1 MRKSLK
7 FVIVMSIILTM
18 LMGNVSVLASSV
30 IDVASNSQ
38 VADEINDSEQVDD
51 EINNS
56 EQVDEEINDGY
67 KTNEEVD
74 NDEQVSKENDKIT
87 SANEGSEGN
96 MEEPKKEETSE
107 NEESLETK
115 ENLEEQEKIETISN
129 ATTRI
134 ASELGSGKVFI
145 SLDLRLPQAKQENS
159 DQSIFT
165 VTLRNK
171 NGELSGIKPEFYR
184 GFRERED
191 ETKLYYTFNYVP
203 VGEYTVEITKTG
215 YAKFTRSVQ
224 IKTGTISELSLTN
237 GYNEDKL
244 DVLRE
249 GQIGVVAV
257 GDVTGDEKVLGYD
270 SNGKA
275 LAGVTSTNNDEEA
288 MIKAIEDYSKDS
300 STYNSK
306 YDLNGDGKINIIDL
320 SYISINKNNEA
331 IKGVIIE
338 SVDITKATV
347 EESKTTTINEE
358 HGEVK
363 DILENNDKYITLE
376 PKNKEADISKDNP
389 VEISIDLGE
398 NVQAETQEITI
409 APSSNVENNIEAAII
424 TVETVDGQKVN
435 VEVRNTSAIAFKP
448 VAYNTISNPVAVIE
462 PDGTISVD
470 LGNKVAVKKITIK
483 VTATKSNK
491 FADIAKV
498 EFLNGNVDRIPAPDL
513 SIPTNIKWES
523 FGESFTVTWDNM
535 QNVTGYEVRIVAT
548 VKGEEKTNEYV
559 VDGNSITIS
568 DFFGAVKDNIPCDYY
583 VAVQSVNGEWRSG
596 YSDAVKV
603 VVDAVKRPDKPDNVT
618 LKGGIREIK
627 ASWKKMNATDSY
639 KVFYRKYNEGE
650 YIEATKGQIL
660 KEPSFTIT
668 GLEDSQR
675 YQVYIIGVNKI
686 GESDRSNIS
695 DVETVNIQP
704 AILPSYKLINT
715 PNGEGKLTSHIKSIV
730 KKSMGNMVDSPL
742 DTDANGKQIQV
753 EPGKYSAKGVVDNSY
768 NSYLQIDDWDFGVS
782 YEKYSEKGIE
792 VTFDKTYK
800 MNYFTMA
807 QIENLDHIRDAKIW
821 YKDKET
827 GETVGPISASQV
839 VTKTGENGRE
849 YTVIKLDKPI
859 ETDTV
864 QIAVTRVYGYIRK
877 ITIAE
882 MRFYE
887 YDSLEED
894 INNLYLD
901 QMHTTLKDTVTLDDF
916 EELQQRL
923 DTKDSLSNEYHPEKD
938 SLQKELDLAKLIYE
952 TDNLK
957 DVIKIDTSVTK
968 AKDGHITFSSG
979 LNDWQ
984 PLGIVAHSTEVI
996 KVFVGSP
1003 NKNSGDTTNL
1013 NLIATQYYP
1022 EAAAWY
1028 ATAKSK
1034 LKVGMNEITIP
1045 KIDNQDKESGGSL
1058 YIEYT
1063 GNNPNEIYGVRVVG
1077 GEYIPVLDLTKVE
1090 NNKEKRLEA
1099 VKEYVQKLETTV
1111 SSLESA
1117 HNIHRATGAKEFN
1130 YDYNE
1135 KNCILGATEIVLDQM
1150 MYSVSAKQILTGLGE
1165 GSLDEKAQKLYNS
1178 LEAMEDMID
1187 LFYQHK
1193 GLNKDTTE
1201 RTKNTYPSSR
1211 LNIRYH
1217 QMFGG
1222 AAMYAGGLHIGIDWG
1237 DVPTLSKGNPIKT
1250 ETVGKDGKYVE
1261 GNYFGWGISHE
1272 IGHIINES
1280 AYVHGEVTNNYFSVL
1295 SQAKDTNESVRF
1307 EYREVYKKV
1316 MSGKTGKAQN
1326 VFTQLGLYWQLHL
1339 AYDKDGYNF
1348 KTYTDYEEQQKNLLF
1363 ARMDSYARDPASAPK
1378 AEGDKGIALK
1388 LCDSKDDNL
1397 IRLSCAAAEK
1407 NLLEFFTK
1415 WGMTPNEE
1423 TIEYASQWEEE
1434 TRAIYF
1440 INDEARAYELAG
1452 NSRMTEGT
1460 KVTAEREI
1468 VQKDIDGSLTN
1479 TNQVKLTMKTTNEVK
1494 GAILGY
1500 EIIRTYMDNDQE
1512 ITVPVAFVTVD
1523 DNQEESSAKGEIT
1536 YIDTIETVNNRVFT
1550 YKVKAYDKYLNETA
1564 ECVLDPI
1571 KVENDGTIGG
1581 KEDWVITTNLTSTED
1596 AKKVD
1601 RDSEKYDMTEPQLV
1615 KVDSELIDK
1624 DYSKDYNGTT
1634 SEDKA
1639 KIVIE
1644 LEETKK
1650 LVGFKYTS
1658 ESGKELNNCTVSVSK
1673 DGKSWTEVKKV
1684 DTELFSSDENTKIVY
1699 FGTGDKLEIYDAT
1712 FVKFEIDEKEKPE
1725 DGEEVSIAEIDLIGP
1740 TGDNVDFIKT
1750 ADGTYSGYG
1759 VLANDVTLGS
1769 SDTTGETIK
1778 IPAGSIVFTGTYK
1791 GNPAYNAL
1799 KLWDQDNNLLTGSEQ
1814 TFYAEPLEKDAKIT
1828 DVTGGIWIYW
1838 LPKEIYMDEDGNQV
1852 DNAEKGKLTANPMYE
1867 KFLNPKEGTTVRAE
1881 LYRVNDAHELTGE
1894 RITSDTYRVPIK
1906 SELPSITIT
1915 SDGKVE

>member
-18 LMGNVSVLASSV
+18 LMGNVSVLASSI
-30 IDVASNSQ
+30 IDVAQNAQTSEENNNGEQAKEEGNNEQASNKT
-38 VADEINDSEQVDD
+38 DEI
-51 EINNS
+51 
-56 EQVDEEINDGY
+56 
-67 KTNEEVD
+67 TN
-74 NDEQVSKENDKIT
+74 T
-87 SANEGSEGN
+87 NEGSESN
-96 MEEPKKEETSE
+96 TKEPKTEETSKTE
-107 NEESLETK
+107 GNLESKETSK
-115 ENLEEQEKIETISN
+115 TEENLESEEASNEQNKQETVSTKTETVSNKTKTVSNEVKTGKI
-129 ATTRI
+129 
-134 ASELGSGKVFI
+134 FI
-145 SLDLRLPQAKQENS
+145 SLDLRLPQVKKENEET
-159 DQSIFT
+159 FK
-165 VTLRNK
+165 V
-171 NGELSGIKPEFYR
+171 ELMNQKGNSTNITPEFYR
-184 GFRERED
+184 GFLERED
-191 ETKLYYTFNYVP
+191 ETKLYYSFNNVP
-203 VGEYTVEITKTG
+203 EGKYTVKITRQG
-215 YAKFTRSVQ
+215 YAEFISNIIDVKAN
-224 IKTGTISELSLTN
+224 TISELSLTN
-237 GYNEDKL
+237 GHNEDKL
-244 DVLRE
+244 DVLRQE
-249 GQIGVVAV
+249 QIGVVAIGNV
-257 GDVTGDEKVLGYD
+257 SGDKKVLGYN

-275 LAGVTSTNNDEEA
+275 PEGVTSENNDEEL
-288 MIKAIEDYSKDS
+288 MIKAIERYAKNP
-300 STYNSK
+300 STYSSK
-306 YDLNGDGKINIIDL
+306 YDLNCDGKINIIDL
-320 SYISINKNNEA
+320 SYISINKNKA
-331 IKGVIIE
+331 DIKGVIIE
-338 SVDITKATV
+338 SVDITEATV
-347 EESKTTTINEE
+347 EANETTTIE
-358 HGEVK
+358 GEVQ

-398 NVQAETQEITI
+398 NVQAETKEITI
-409 APSSNVENNIEAAII
+409 APSSNIENNIEAATII
-424 TVETVDGQKVN
+424 VETVDGQQVPI
-435 VEVRNTSAIAFKP
+435 EVKNTSNVSYKP
-448 VAYNTISNPVAVIE
+448 VAAIEQDKVEAKIE
-462 PDGTISVD
+462 PDGTISVN

-498 EFLNGNVDRIPAPDL
+498 EFLNGNESRIPAPDL
-513 SIPTNIKWES
+513 SVPTNITS
-523 FGESFTVTWDNM
+523 TATGESFTVTWDNM
-535 QNVTGYEVRIVAT
+535 QNVTGYEVKITAT
-548 VKGEEKTNEYV
+548 IKGEEKSNEYV

-568 DFFGAVKDNIPCDYY
+568 DFFGSVKDNIPCEYS

-603 VVDAVKRPDKPDNVT
+603 KVDAVKVPDKPDNVT
-618 LKGGIREIK
+618 IKGGVRELK
-627 ASWKKMNATDSY
+627 VSWKKMNATDSY
-639 KVFYRKYNEGE
+639 KVFYRKYDEGE
-650 YIEATKGQIL
+650 YIEATAGQIL
-660 KEPSFTIT
+660 TEASYTIT

-686 GESDRSNIS
+686 GESEKSKIS
-695 DVETVNIQP
+695 DGATTNIEP

-715 PNGEGKLTSHIKSIV
+715 PNAEGELTAHIEKAV
-730 KKSMGNMVDSPL
+730 KKSMGYMVDSPL
-742 DTDANGKQIQV
+742 DTDENGNQIQV
-753 EPGKYSAKGVVDNSY
+753 SKGVYSAKGVVDNSY
-768 NSYLQIDDWDFGVS
+768 TSYLQVDDWDFGVS
-782 YEKYSEKGIE
+782 YEDYNGKGVEI
-792 VTFDKTYK
+792 TFDKPYK

-807 QIENLDHIRDAKIW
+807 QIENLDYIRNAKIW

-827 GETVGPISASQV
+827 GKTVGPITASQV
-839 VTKTGENGRE
+839 ITKTGENGRE
-849 YTVIKLDKPI
+849 YTVIKLSEPI

-864 QIAVTRVYGYIRK
+864 QIALTRVYGYIRK

-894 INNLYLD
+894 INNLYAD
-901 QMHTTLKDTVTLDDF
+901 QMHTTLKDTVKKEDF

-923 DTKDSLSNEYHPEKD
+923 DTKDPASNEYHPEKD

-952 TDNLK
+952 TENLK
-957 DVIKIDTSVTK
+957 DVVKIDTSVTK
-968 AKDGHITFSSG
+968 AKDAHITFRSG
-979 LNDWQ
+979 LNAWQ
-984 PLGIVAHSTEVI
+984 PLGVVAHSGEVI

-1003 NKNSGDTTNL
+1003 NKKSGEATNL
-1013 NLIATQYYP
+1013 TLIATQYYP

-1028 ATAKSK
+1028 KEVKKNLT
-1034 LKVGMNEITIP
+1034 VGMNEITLP
-1045 KIDNQDKESGGSL
+1045 KIDSQDKESGGSL

-1063 GNNPNEIYGVRVVG
+1063 GNNENEIYGVRVVG

-1090 NNKEKRLEA
+1090 NTKAKRLEA
-1099 VKEYVQKLETTV
+1099 VKEYVEKLETTV
-1111 SSLESA
+1111 SNLENA
-1117 HNIHRATGAKEFN
+1117 HNAHRTKATQFN

-1150 MYSVSAKQILTGLGE
+1150 MYSVSSKQILAGLGE

-1178 LEAMEDMID
+1178 LEAMEDMVD

-1250 ETVGKDGKYVE
+1250 ETVGKEGKYVE

-1295 SQAKDTNESVRF
+1295 SQAQDTNESVRF

-1316 MSGKTGKAQN
+1316 MSGKLGKAQN

-1348 KTYTDYEEQQKNLLF
+1348 KTYTDYDEQQKNLLF
-1363 ARMDSYARDPASAPK
+1363 ARMDSYARDPESAPK

-1397 IRLSCAAAEK
+1397 IRLSCAAAKK

-1423 TIEYASQWEEE
+1423 TIEYASQWEKE

-1440 INDEARAYELAG
+1440 INDEARAYELAE
-1452 NSRMTEGT
+1452 NSRMTNGT
-1460 KVTAEREI
+1460 KVTATREI
-1468 VQKDIDGSLTN
+1468 VQTDVDGNAVN
-1479 TNQVKLTMKTTNEVK
+1479 TNQVKLTMKTTNTVK
-1494 GAILGY
+1494 GALLGY
-1500 EIIRTYMDNDQE
+1500 EIIRTYMDNDEE

-1523 DNQEESSAKGEIT
+1523 DNQENNSASGEIT
-1536 YIDTIETVNNRVFT
+1536 YVDTIETVNNRVFT

-1564 ECVLDPI
+1564 EYVLDPI

-1581 KEDWVITTNLTSTED
+1581 KEDWVITTNLTATED
-1596 AKKVD
+1596 AEKVD
-1601 RDSEKYDMTEPQLV
+1601 RDSKDYDMTEPQLV

-1624 DYSKDYNGTT
+1624 DYSKDYKGKTK
-1634 SEDKA
+1634 EDKA
-1639 KIVIE
+1639 QIIIE
-1644 LEETKK
+1644 LEEAKK

-1658 ESGKELNNCTVSVSK
+1658 TSGKELKNYTVSVSK
-1673 DGKSWTEVKKV
+1673 DGNSWTEVKKV
-1684 DTELFSSDENTKIVY
+1684 ETSFIKALFSSNNENTKTVY
-1699 FGTGDKLEIYDAT
+1699 FGAGDKLEIYDAT
-1712 FVKFEIDEKEKPE
+1712 FVKFEIDEK
-1725 DGEEVSIAEIDLIGP
+1725 EVSIAEIDLIGP

-1750 ADGTYSGYG
+1750 EDGTYSGYG
-1759 VLANDVTLGS
+1759 ILTNDVTLGT
-1769 SDTTGETIK
+1769 SDNTGKTVT

-1799 KLWDQDNNLLTGSEQ
+1799 KLWDENNQLLTGSEQ
-1814 TFYAEPLEKDAKIT
+1814 TFYADPLPEGAKIT

-1838 LPKEIYMDEDGNQV
+1838 LEKEIYMDKEGNQV
-1852 DNAEKGKLTANPMYE
+1852 DSAEEGTLQTNPMYE
-1867 KFLNPKEGTTVRAE
+1867 KFLKEVEGKSVRAE
-1881 LYRVNDAHELTGE
+1881 LYRVDDAHELTGE
-1894 RITSDTYRVPIK
+1894 RITSDTYRIPISSK
-1906 SELPSITIT
+1906 LPNITIT

>member
-7 FVIVMSIILTM
+7 FVIVISIILTM

-38 VADEINDSEQVDD
+38 I
-51 EINNS
+51 
-56 EQVDEEINDGY
+56 
-67 KTNEEVD
+67 NEEVN
-74 NDEQVSKENDKIT
+74 NDEQVSKENDEIT
-87 SANEGSEGN
+87 NTNEGSEN
-96 MEEPKKEETSE
+96 NIEEPEKEETSKT
-107 NEESLETK
+107 EESLETK
-115 ENLEEQEKIETISN
+115 ETSKEPKNLKTISD

-134 ASELGSGKVFI
+134 ASELESGKIFI
-145 SLDLRLPQAKQENS
+145 SLDLRLPQAKQEDS

-171 NGELSGIKPEFYR
+171 NGEQSGIKPEFYR

-191 ETKLYYTFNYVP
+191 ETKVYYTFNDVP
-203 VGEYTVEITKTG
+203 VGEYTVEITRAG
-215 YAKFTRSVQ
+215 YAKFTRSIEV
-224 IKTGTISELSLTN
+224 KADTISELSLTN

-244 DVLRE
+244 DVLRKE
-249 GQIGVVAV
+249 QIGVVAV
-257 GDVTGDEKVLGYD
+257 GDITGDEKVLGYD

-275 LAGVTSTNNDEEA
+275 LESVASKNNDEEA
-288 MIKAIEDYSKDS
+288 MIKAIEKYSKAS

-306 YDLNGDGKINIIDL
+306 YDLNGDGKIDIIDL
-320 SYISINKNNEA
+320 SYISINKNKEA

-338 SVDITKATV
+338 SVDITEATV
-347 EESKTTTINEE
+347 EENEATIINEE
-358 HGEVK
+358 HGKVK

-376 PKNKEADISKDNP
+376 PKNKETDISKDNP

-398 NVQAETQEITI
+398 NVKVETKEITI

-424 TVETVDGQKVN
+424 TVETVDGQKVD
-435 VEVRNTSAIAFKP
+435 VEVKNTSAVAFKT

-535 QNVTGYEVRIVAT
+535 QNVTGYEVRITAT
-548 VKGEEKTNEYV
+548 VKNKEETKEYAI
-559 VDGNSITIS
+559 DGNSITIS

-603 VVDAVKRPDKPDNVT
+603 VVDAVKKPDKPDNVT

-686 GESDRSNIS
+686 GESDKSNIS

-715 PNGEGKLTSHIKSIV
+715 PNAEGELTSHIESAV
-730 KKSMGNMVDSPL
+730 KKSMGYMVESPL
-742 DTDANGKQIQV
+742 DTDSDGKQI
-753 EPGKYSAKGVVDNSY
+753 EISKGKYSAKGVVDNSY
-768 NSYLQIDDWDFGVS
+768 TSYLQVDDWDFGGH
-782 YEKYSEKGIE
+782 YYDYNTKGVEI
-792 VTFDKTYK
+792 TFDKVYK

-827 GETVGPISASQV
+827 GATVGPITPSQV
-839 VTKTGENGRE
+839 VTKTGENGRD

-864 QIAVTRVYGYIRK
+864 QIALTRIYGYINK

-887 YDSLEED
+887 YDSLEDD
-894 INNLYLD
+894 IYNLYAD
-901 QMHTTLKDTVTLDDF
+901 QMHTTLKDTVTEKDF
-916 EELQQRL
+916 EDLQTRL
-923 DTKDSLSNEYHPEKD
+923 NTKDEASNEYHPEKD

-952 TDNLK
+952 TENLK

-979 LNDWQ
+979 LNAWQ

-996 KVFVGSP
+996 KVFVGNP
-1003 NKNSGDTTNL
+1003 AKKSGDTTNL

-1028 ATAKSK
+1028 ATAKTK

-1045 KIDNQDKESGGSL
+1045 KIDSQDKESGGSL

-1063 GNNPNEIYGVRVVG
+1063 GNDPSEIYGVRVVG

-1090 NNKEKRLEA
+1090 KTEAKRLEA

-1111 SSLESA
+1111 SNLESA
-1117 HNIHRATGAKEFN
+1117 HNAHRATGAKQFN

-1150 MYSVSAKQILTGLGE
+1150 MYSVSSKQILTGLGE
-1165 GSLDEKAQKLYNS
+1165 GSLDEKAQRLYNS
-1178 LEAMEDMID
+1178 LEAMEDMVD

-1348 KTYTDYEEQQKNLLF
+1348 KTYTNYTEQQKNLLF

-1397 IRLSCAAAEK
+1397 IRLSCAAAKK

-1423 TIEYASQWEEE
+1423 TIEYASQWEKE

-1452 NSRMTEGT
+1452 NTRMTENA
-1460 KVTAEREI
+1460 KVTATREI
-1468 VQKDIDGSLTN
+1468 VQTNVDGKAVN
-1479 TNQVKLTMKTTNEVK
+1479 TNQVKLTMKTTNKVN
-1494 GAILGY
+1494 GALLGY
-1500 EIIRTYMDNDQE
+1500 EITRTYMDNDQE

-1523 DNQEESSAKGEIT
+1523 DNQEGSSASGEIT
-1536 YIDTIETVNNRVFT
+1536 YIDTIETINNRVFT
-1550 YKVKAYDKYLNETA
+1550 YKVKAYDKYLNKTA
-1564 ECVLDPI
+1564 EYVLDPI

-1581 KEDWVITTNLTSTED
+1581 KEDWVVTTNLTSTED

-1601 RDSEKYDMTEPQLV
+1601 RDSKDYDMTEPVLV
-1615 KVDSELIDK
+1615 KVDSELVDGN
-1624 DYSKDYNGTT
+1624 YSKDYIGTT
-1634 SEDKA
+1634 TETKA
-1639 KIVIE
+1639 QIIIE

-1658 ESGKELNNCTVSVSK
+1658 TSGKELKNYTVSVSK
-1673 DGKSWTEVKKV
+1673 DGDSWTEVKKV
-1684 DTELFSSDENTKIVY
+1684 ETSAIKALFSSNNENTKTVY
-1699 FGTGDKLEIYDAT
+1699 FGAGDKLEIYDAT
-1712 FVKFEIDEKEKPE
+1712 FVKFEIDEK
-1725 DGEEVSIAEIDLIGP
+1725 EVSIAEIDLIGP

-1750 ADGTYSGYG
+1750 EDGTYSGYG
-1759 VLANDVTLGS
+1759 ILTDTVTLG
-1769 SDTTGETIK
+1769 
-1778 IPAGSIVFTGTYK
+1778 
-1791 GNPAYNAL
+1791 
-1799 KLWDQDNNLLTGSEQ
+1799 
-1814 TFYAEPLEKDAKIT
+1814 
-1828 DVTGGIWIYW
+1828 
-1838 LPKEIYMDEDGNQV
+1838 
-1852 DNAEKGKLTANPMYE
+1852 
-1867 KFLNPKEGTTVRAE
+1867 
-1881 LYRVNDAHELTGE
+1881 
-1894 RITSDTYRVPIK
+1894 TSDNTGREV
-1906 SELPSITIT
+1906 TIH
-1915 SDGKVE
+1915 SPQ